1 MVTQQLES
9 TSIGPLSTLIEK
21 ISIDNEWVDQSFA
34 IYCVSYK
41 GIDDNSERSKRL
53 VTLASEIYKSG
64 SVYCLVKGTKKE
76 ACYWVLLPRDAKLE
90 LKDTSLAIKPSSAAE
105 LPTWKLA
112 RLLIKAI
119 PKVLSGTTPDIKR
132 FESEGL
138 YYLVKSKKLPKGH
151 SGYELTAMEI
161 DLAPCGALGYQ
172 QMLSMSTKTFSPLS
186 WFTLENGD
194 IQKKAKFA
202 TRYQLDDVGML
213 VSKSLKGDYIKKPL
227 YSNAKNRIQAI
238 DITKESYSGFQLS
251 KVGILEQF
259 MKDLKQAYGD
269 SVSLNLQRIPGEK
282 HRFVSDTI
290 VKNHYV
296 EIFNALKEHRLVICD
311 LTENQD
317 TDAALTLL
325 HGIDHLGI
333 NAEVAEAPIRGALN
347 ILIVGNKDTY
357 KSAEEDPYQ
366 VYRKKYQ
373 DTVFQSCYPERLWD
387 RRGQPNRHVVEVLLK
402 ELLIK
407 LEVHTRKHVI
417 EYPTGPEGG
426 VYYMPKRPQ
435 DESSDIRDGA
445 WPIYASKFVGDEWQY
460 TQATQEELEDL
471 ELDLGDDK
479 WQVFQGYQRSPVI
492 YWPESGDYAIFI
504 DTDIQ
509 MLPEFEAIA
518 ERLRELKE
526 GRSQDV
532 PIALLTQFIEENP
545 DSKVVNKLR
554 AILSEWDDTAPLP
567 FDYFSTISYKSNDE
581 KQFYD
586 WLRDQGFFLKTSMRG
601 QKEGYFNASLG
612 FFYNREQGMYF
623 AGGKGSPQS
632 KIENFSHLY
641 VIKHS
646 FDVLPEEVEN
656 LFDVYHLR
664 HRLPTVT
671 PYPFKHLREYAEMQ
685 RFKS

>member
-1 MVTQQLES
+1 MVTQQLEPS
-9 TSIGPLSTLIEK
+9 SHGPLSTLVEQ
-21 ISIDNEWVDQSFA
+21 ISIDTDWVDRSFA

-41 GIDDNSERSKRL
+41 GIDFSERPKRL

-64 SVYCLVKGTKKE
+64 SVYCLVKGANKE
-76 ACYWVLLPRDAKLE
+76 ACYWVLLPKDAKLD
-90 LKDTSLAIKPSSAAE
+90 LKDTSLAIKPVNAAE
-105 LPTWKLA
+105 LPTWQLA

-119 PKVLSGTTPDIKR
+119 PKVLSGATPEIKR

-151 SGYELTAMEI
+151 SGYELTTVEI
-161 DLAPCGALGYQ
+161 DLAPCAALGFKQ
-172 QMLSMSTKTFSPLS
+172 TLSMSAKTFSPLS
-186 WFTLENGD
+186 WFTLENGE

-213 VSKSLKGDYIKKPL
+213 VSKSIKGDYIKKPL

-259 MKDLKQAYGD
+259 MQDLKQAYGD
-269 SVSLNLQRIPGEK
+269 SVSVKLQRIPGEK

-296 EIFNALKEHRLVICD
+296 GLFDTLKEHRVVICD
-311 LTENQD
+311 LTKNKD

-325 HGIDHLGI
+325 HGIEHLDI
-333 NAEVAEAPIRGALN
+333 NAEIAEVPIRGALN

-373 DTVFQSCYPERLWD
+373 DTVFQSCYPERLWN
-387 RRGQPNRHVVEVLLK
+387 RQGQPNRHVVEVLLK

-407 LEVHTRKHVI
+407 LEVHTKKHLI
-417 EYPTGPEGG
+417 EYPRSPEGC
-426 VYYMPKRPQ
+426 VYYMPHRPQ
-435 DESSDIRDGA
+435 GEFSEVRDGP
-445 WPIYASKFVGDEWQY
+445 WPVYASKLVGDEWQY
-460 TQATQEELEDL
+460 TQAIQEELEDI
-471 ELDLGDDK
+471 ELDLGNDK
-479 WQVFQGYQRSPVI
+479 WQVFQGFQRSPYI
-492 YWPESGDYAIFI
+492 YWPETGDYAIFI
-504 DTDIQ
+504 DTGIQ
-509 MLPEFEAIA
+509 MLPEFEAVA
-518 ERLRELKE
+518 ERLRELKK
-526 GRSQDV
+526 GRAQDV

-545 DSKVVNKLR
+545 ESKVINKLR

-567 FDYFSTISYKSNDE
+567 FDEFSTIAYKSNDE

-586 WLRDQGFFLKTSMRG
+586 WLREQGFFLKTSMRG
-601 QKEGYFNASLG
+601 QSEGFFNASLG

-632 KIENFSHLY
+632 KIETFSHLY
-641 VIKHS
+641 LIKHS
-646 FDVLPEEVEN
+646 FDALPEEVES

-671 PYPFKHLREYAEMQ
+671 PYPFKHLREYVEMQ